1 MTPPHRTNPDKSELN
16 LVSSRMTAER
26 RARLLVV
33 SNRLPVTIKGNPGN
47 EQGWTYH
54 LSSGGLV
61 SALSGLKKLMS
72 FLWIG
77 WPGWPSGSWREL
89 NM

>member
-1 MTPPHRTNPDKSELN
+1 MTVETK
-16 LVSSRMTAER
+16 T
-26 RARLLVV
+26 RLLVV
-33 SNRLPVTIKGNPGN
+33 SNRLPVTIKRNSKEN
-47 EQGWTYH
+47 EEGWTFE

-77 WPGWPSGSWREL
+77 WPGITCSLPLMHTHHWFFRL
-89 NM
+89 